1 MAHRNYRSRNAG
13 GADDSLFGTS
23 TKSAPRGRLPANSV
37 VISKGELDRIKGMS
51 KIRTPADIAAER
63 AESELAQEEKH
74 RQARARKERM
84 LQLEASAKAKSRKSD
99 MELEREAR
107 KGAIRQMAD
116 KALDENLDLVKML
129 NTLGARAAAFTIR
142 DQQLEEKQ
150 ALDAK
155 KREYEER
162 MDVLMEIDRLTDLK
176 KRDSIDTHR
185 RLKRVEDRKVIV
197 EQIHARTKKKLLEE
211 ELLEQENQGML
222 ALVAKYKQEDY
233 EQEVKHREEVVAAR
247 REVMAAN
254 EAAIR
259 RKELAKQR
267 EREEEESILLY
278 QARKD
283 EALRAREDEERER
296 DTVMKER
303 QAKLLA
309 MQEKTQNKQA
319 EVDELRARRYAEE
332 RERRERERELS
343 EAETKS
349 RRMAELQDARM
360 AQAEQKKRMM
370 AREAVMQHAEYEESL
385 RHANDIIERE
395 RKEAADRARRAT
407 EHREVLQTQISKSEE
422 SKASKMKA
430 KLEEGRKLKSAP
442 AWTSNLQPD
451 FNVRVCDRF
460 DARFSAVLREL
471 DESHRFVQKSAEST
485 SM

>member
-1 MAHRNYRSRNAG
+1 MAHRQYRSRQAG
-13 GADDSLFGTS
+13 GADDSLFGS
-23 TKSAPRGRLPANSV
+23 SSSKGPPRGRIPANSV
-37 VISKGELDRIKGMS
+37 VISRGELDRIKHVS
-51 KIRTPADIAAER
+51 KIRTAADVQRER
-63 AESELAQEEKH
+63 EEVEAAQEEKH

-84 LQLEASAKAKSRKSD
+84 LKLEESAKAKARKSD
-99 MELEREAR
+99 MELDREAR
-107 KGAIRQMAD
+107 KGAVRAMAD

-150 ALDAK
+150 HLDAK

-162 MDVLMEIDRLTDLK
+162 MDVLMEIDRLTDLR
-176 KRDSIDTHR
+176 KRDSIETHR

-197 EQIHARTKKKLLEE
+197 EQIQARTKKKLLEE

-222 ALVAKYKQEDY
+222 ALVAKYKREDY
-233 EQEVKHREEVVAAR
+233 EQEVKHREEVVLAR
-247 REVMAAN
+247 QEVMAAN

-283 EALRAREDEERER
+283 DALRAREAEERER
-296 DTVMKER
+296 EAAMKER

-343 EAETKS
+343 EAETKAK
-349 RRMAELQDARM
+349 RMAELQDARM
-360 AQAEQKKRMM
+360 NQAEQKKRMM

-395 RKEAADRARRAT
+395 RKEADDRAGRAK
-407 EHREVLQTQISKSEE
+407 EHREVLQKQIMKSEE
-422 SKASKMKA
+422 AKHLKMKA
-430 KLEEGRKLKSAP
+430 KLEEGRKLKSEFAQERAKLEAIRDKMVDDMERKGYNP
-442 AWTSNLQPD
+442 RYLSEIRAADIQKLQM
-451 FNVRVCDRF
+451 R
-460 DARFSAVLREL
+460 
-471 DESHRFVQKSAEST
+471 
-485 SM
+485 